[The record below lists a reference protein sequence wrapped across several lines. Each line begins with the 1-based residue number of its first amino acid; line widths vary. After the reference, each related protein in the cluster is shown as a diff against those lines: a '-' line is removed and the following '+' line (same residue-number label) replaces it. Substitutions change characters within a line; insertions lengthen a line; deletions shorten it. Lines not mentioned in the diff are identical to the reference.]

1 MSRHT
6 TKRKQTPI
14 EFVVFLISSP
24 SGSDKAPGTAA
35 LWWFQTGGGGRG
47 EGGGEIGVS
56 VPTESVAA
64 SVHSFRR

>member
-35 LWWFQTGGGGRG
+35 LWWFQTGGGG
-47 EGGGEIGVS
+47 GEIGVS